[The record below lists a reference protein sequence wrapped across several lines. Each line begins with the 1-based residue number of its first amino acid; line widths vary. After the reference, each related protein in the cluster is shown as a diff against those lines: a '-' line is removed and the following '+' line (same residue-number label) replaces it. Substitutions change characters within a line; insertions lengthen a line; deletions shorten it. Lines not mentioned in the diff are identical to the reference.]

1 MLNINKIGSFS
12 NIPFTVSG
20 VWDSDGYA
28 AFSIS
33 SNVNL
38 PGGSEFDLMMV
49 PTGTVLDQTL
59 FNSIIYR
66 NASNASGFILLQSSY
81 TVDGPFMTVAPD
93 HATMKNID
101 SPFCFGNNYF
111 NIAYQLR
118 LKNLATKEIL
128 ATYFNYDTAK
138 AYLAPPSIIHPNN
151 IYLLSEFDGVS
162 SGNML
167 QLKLRMNLKD
177 INGSSI
183 DIPNYLMSNPDPYFI
198 TIKDSADRFYSASG
212 TLLAPSSSDSPSWL
226 NSTYFPVFSGIQI
239 TLPIASGSMSG
250 VTDVQPQ
257 FTDYMISVNTVGID
271 GSYRVDLS
279 GVPNGFTFNTKP
291 IREQYNKINTDSD
304 GIDLQPTGME
314 VRVGNNVELHK
325 YRFSVSVADISCQN
339 LKYEKFGTYISDTV
353 LLDSPVYTFRL
364 IVDEILGNNDSY
376 ESIKYYVSF
385 DNNEW
390 IRISPT
396 NRGNEIVNNVII
408 PKMLILDTLDLGA
421 VLTGIQEVLL
431 PNPVYSYRLRID
443 LDMLDVTSDNFISPE
458 VLSYECRIADTAS
471 LLRT

>member
-1 MLNINKIGSFS
+1 MLNINQIGSFS
-12 NIPFTVSG
+12 NISFTVSG

-33 SNVNL
+33 SNSDL
-38 PGGSEFDLMMV
+38 PAGSEFDLMMV
-49 PTGTVLDQTL
+49 PTGTVLDQAS
-59 FNSIIYR
+59 FNSIIYSR
-66 NASNASGFILLQSSY
+66 TSNASGFILLQNQY
-81 TVDGPFMTVAPD
+81 YVDGPFITVAPD

-118 LKNLATKEIL
+118 LKNLATQEVL
-128 ATYFNYDTAK
+128 ATYFNYNTVD
-138 AYLAPPSIIHPNN
+138 AYLAPPSIIHANN
-151 IYLLSEFDGVS
+151 ISLLSEFDGVS
-162 SGNML
+162 SGNIL
-167 QLKLRMNLKD
+167 QLKLRMDLKD
-177 INGSSI
+177 KDGSSI
-183 DIPNYLMSNPDPYFI
+183 NIPNYLTSTPDPYFI
-198 TIKDSADRFYSASG
+198 TIKDSANRFYSASG
-212 TLLAPSSSDSPSWL
+212 TLLAPSSPSWL
-226 NSTYFPVFSGIQI
+226 NSTYFPVFSGIHI
-239 TLPIASGSMSG
+239 TLPIASGSMIG
-250 VTDVQPQ
+250 VTDVQKQ
-257 FTDYMISVNTVGID
+257 FTDYMISVNTVGIN

-291 IREQYNKINTDSD
+291 IREQYNKISITTDV
-304 GIDLQPTGME
+304 IDLQNTGME
-314 VRVGNNVELHK
+314 VKVTNNGNLNK
-325 YRFSVSVADISCQN
+325 YRFSVGVADISCQN

-353 LLDSPVYTFRL
+353 LLDSPIYTFRL
-364 IVDEILGNNDSY
+364 IVDEILGNSDSY

-390 IRISPT
+390 IRVSPT

-443 LDMLDVTSDNFISPE
+443 LDMLDATSDNFISPE